1 MEHEEDRLLSTLLYN
16 LVAFMVMVDVDKTEL
31 KRKVRRLLGKS
42 HIGLAYSHE
51 VHQLLDQVEHLVIF
65 KSIKIGNN
73 CEFNRFLILFQRGND
88 IDLKPF
94 ASRQMH
100 RHSFTV
106 QVGTDA
112 SGDLRFLE
120 VRDDGLILRAVSG
133 AIMERWWF
141 ERIVNMT
148 YSPKTKILCLWRR
161 NGGQTQLHKY
171 YTKKVRIIHALFFL
185 LMNCQSC
192 FPVQGLVLLHQ
203 RSDGK
208 SCSSRCRGTARNGT
222 RR

>member
-1 MEHEEDRLLSTLLYN
+1 M
-16 LVAFMVMVDVDKTEL
+16 
-31 KRKVRRLLGKS
+31 
-42 HIGLAYSHE
+42 
-51 VHQLLDQVEHLVIF
+51 
-65 KSIKIGNN
+65 
-73 CEFNRFLILFQRGND
+73 
-88 IDLKPF
+88 KPF

-141 ERIVNMT
+141 ERVVNMT

-171 YTKKVRIIHALFFL
+171 YTKKVKILSSTKFNNSNQHFRYITHKCKALYYCIKEAMERAAARGAGALPGMELGGEFPIQDLRTGEGGLLQVCIEGVGLLFANSKVSRIFFTIIFGIRHFFFL
-185 LMNCQSC
+185 ILFKYFDIFCEIAR
-192 FPVQGLVLLHQ
+192 LL
-203 RSDGK
+203 
-208 SCSSRCRGTARNGT
+208 T
-222 RR
+222 

>member
-1 MEHEEDRLLSTLLYN
+1 
-16 LVAFMVMVDVDKTEL
+16 MVDVDKTEL

-51 VHQLLDQVEHLVIF
+51 VHQLLDQVEHLV
-65 KSIKIGNN
+65 SYSP
-73 CEFNRFLILFQRGND
+73 ILYFDPVAYKMVVSNLFEKQQRGND

-141 ERIVNMT
+141 ERVVNMT

-171 YTKKVRIIHALFFL
+171 YTKKVFDNFI
-185 LMNCQSC
+185 
-192 FPVQGLVLLHQ
+192 
-203 RSDGK
+203 
-208 SCSSRCRGTARNGT
+208 
-222 RR
+222 